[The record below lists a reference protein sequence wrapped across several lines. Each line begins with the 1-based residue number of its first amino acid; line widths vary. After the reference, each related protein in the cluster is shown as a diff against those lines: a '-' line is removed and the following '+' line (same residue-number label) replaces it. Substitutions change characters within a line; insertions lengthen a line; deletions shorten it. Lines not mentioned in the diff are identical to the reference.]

1 MKRNKVLSVFCGL
14 WMAATAQADDC
25 RQQLPAWVEQAHPG
39 HAQGLPLEDK
49 RGAYRIA
56 SELSV
61 CKVWPARPHLTLL
74 ALALVRAEDE
84 GYGESDLQVL
94 VLDTASQTIV
104 ARHMAPNLLDWDAI
118 FVDGLAFDT
127 APYRLRDE
135 TLAFGV
141 RVMRRGSSRANPLYE
156 TYLSLYELQAQR
168 LRPVLSGLRID
179 RSWGEWDT
187 RCAGEFS
194 DTQGLLIITEQRG
207 NEGYRDLLLKQRR
220 VESRSAEVAEA
231 CETVEESTH
240 RAQFRLEYDEQHY
253 LLPIEFSPL

>member
-1 MKRNKVLSVFCGL
+1 MNRITFAAALCGL
-14 WMAATAQADDC
+14 LMVCSARADDC
-25 RQQLPAWVEQAHPG
+25 QQHIPALLEQAYPG
-39 HAQGLPLEDK
+39 HAQGQPLEDE

-74 ALALVRAEDE
+74 ALALIRAEDE

-94 VLDTASQTIV
+94 VLDTASQAIV
-104 ARHMAPNLLDWDAI
+104 ARHVAPNLLDWDAI
-118 FVDGLAFDT
+118 FVDGLEFDT

-141 RVMRRGSSRANPLYE
+141 RVKRRGSSRANPLSE
-156 TYLSLYELQAQR
+156 TYLSLYELEAQH

-231 CETVEESTH
+231 CETVDESTH
-240 RAQFRLEYDEQHY
+240 RAQFRIEYDEQHY
-253 LLPIEFSPL
+253 LLPIEFSPI